1 MNGVNSVD
9 NLKSIGP
16 LKSFIIGNK
25 IIFTNFSTFLGI
37 CKSPVILTII
47 ATCFL
52 LMIGHCE
59 FCLFIAT
66 LLYLFATWQIAI
78 AQIASSYFIK
88 DALENK
94 EIKTAKEYKSY
105 VTQHPKSLFKLLF
118 CVFGYML
125 LAGICLAAIINV
137 ILSTLNVMLSI
148 LFITMGTAYNVAI
161 SIISEIVT
169 LIAVIIISISISP
182 VMLTWAY
189 NKKEKE
195 TLIIKNAINLGF
207 NNVGGIF
214 IFNLFA
220 GTFAII
226 INFIAIFILSLAFV
240 FITRELKTIVL
251 IPEIIG
257 IITSVFV
264 PIYFSA
270 VFTRYYFS
278 LVNKK

>member
-1 MNGVNSVD
+1 MNGINSVD

-25 IIFTNFSTFLGI
+25 VIFTNFSTFLGI

-52 LMIGHCE
+52 LMMEHCT
-59 FCLFIAT
+59 FCSFIAT

-105 VTQHPKSLFKLLF
+105 VTQHSKSLFKLLF

-125 LAGICLAAIINV
+125 LAGICLAIINV
-137 ILSTLNVMLSI
+137 ILSTL
-148 LFITMGTAYNVAI
+148 FITMDTANNAAI
-161 SIISEIVT
+161 SIISGIVT

-220 GTFAII
+220 GTFANI
-226 INFIAIFILSLAFV
+226 INFIAIFILSLPFAFM
-240 FITRELKTIVL
+240 TGEPKTMVL
-251 IPEIIG
+251 IPQIIG

-264 PIYFSA
+264 PIYSSA